1 MVYDTQTS
9 SRTPDNLVLD
19 GYPLKRGAR
28 TLSTGNLARGSVL
41 GKILYTGSVTA
52 AADAGNTGD
61 GTCTVLSMLPG
72 AGKIPSG
79 AYNLECTAAV
89 TNGGTFK
96 LEDPTGQI
104 VSANLTMTVGAG
116 AATIFEAGGI
126 KFTLTDGATDFIV
139 GDLFVVNV
147 VAGSGSVTLLDKTA
161 VDGSQYFDSIL
172 LDATDASSATKKC
185 PVAEAGE
192 FDTRGLVFASGT
204 VYGDV
209 TEQMRDA
216 NCYLN
221 TTNALVGV

>member
-1 MVYDTQTS
+1 MVYDTQSS

-28 TLSTGNLARGSVL
+28 TLATGDLARGSVL
-41 GKILYTGSVTA
+41 GKILYTGAVTA
-52 AADAGNTGD
+52 VADVGNTGD
-61 GTCTVLSMLPG
+61 GTCTALSILPG
-72 AGKIPSG
+72 AGIIPSG

-96 LEDPTGQI
+96 LEDPTGLVI
-104 VSANLTMTVGAG
+104 SSNISMTAGAG
-116 AATIFEAGGI
+116 AATVFEVGGV

-139 GDLFVVNV
+139 GDLFVVTV
-147 VAGSGSVTLLDKTA
+147 VAGAGTVTLLDKTA
-161 VDGSQYFDSIL
+161 TDGSQYFDSIL
-172 LDATDASSATKKC
+172 IEATDASSATKKA

-209 TEQMRDA
+209 ADQMRDA

-221 TTNALVGV
+221 TSNALVGV